1 VTRLV
6 TGTLPNLV
14 NGVSQQ
20 APALRLA
27 TQGEKQENFY
37 STIVEGL
44 KDRPPSEF
52 VAKLL
57 DTLPDGT
64 FTHVINRDKTE
75 RYIVIFDSVSGT
87 LKVYDFQGVQ
97 KTVTAPSGW
106 GYLSGLTA
114 PQTQLAALT
123 VADYTFF
130 VNKTRTVS
138 MWPTVEPA
146 RPYECLITVMAGNY
160 GKNYQI
166 IFNGGLVA
174 SFTTP
179 NGSGGAS
186 DANLIDTGY
195 IATQL
200 YGQLAAAGFAMG
212 GLFSNTIYFTTTSD
226 FSIAVA
232 DGFNG
237 NAMKAVKFE
246 TQRFSDLPAFGP
258 SGFVCGIVGSSGVKN
273 DKYWVKSE
281 SALNGSVLWKECA
294 KPGTVK
300 SFDPSTMPNA
310 LIRQADGTF
319 TFGPMTWDTRDCG
332 DGVDINPDPSFVG
345 HTIADIFFHRNRL
358 GFLSEENAIMS
369 RNGSFFD
376 FFRTT
381 ATAILDDDPIDVGA
395 SHVKV
400 SLLKQAVP
408 FQDDLLM
415 FSDQTQ
421 FRLAGNELLTPKT
434 VSMKPLTEFV
444 SDVDVKP
451 LALGTS
457 VFFSAMRGGWEAMWE
472 YAIDKATGTPDV
484 SEITSHVPAF
494 IPSGVYKIVGS
505 SNESVVG
512 VLTSG
517 DPSALFFYRYYWSG
531 QDKLQ
536 SAWQRWTLAG
546 NPTILNAEFVDNDL
560 YLVVKRSDGVF
571 LEKLRV
577 QPNAFDIG
585 LGFLVHLD
593 QRIHTDQLAAPTYDS
608 PTRTTTYTLPYAPS
622 TDIVAVTSPGSSSIA
637 AMQVEVVSVNSG
649 PAQTVTLKG
658 DTRTYKMWFG
668 QNYER
673 RYRFSRFFLRQPAP
687 NGGTMTVQTGRLQIG
702 HLTLS
707 YNNSSYFRIE
717 VTPQGRQTYRYEVT
731 GRVLGD
737 GSNVLGSVPL
747 RSGKKSVPIL
757 SRNDRVTIELVNES
771 WMPSAFISAE
781 WTGKHSEK
789 VKEN

>member
-1 VTRLV
+1 V
-6 TGTLPNLV
+6 
-14 NGVSQQ
+14 
-20 APALRLA
+20 ADDALRQRHLHSSHRH
-27 TQGEKQENFY
+27 TDF
-37 STIVEGL
+37 TI
-44 KDRPPSEF
+44 
-52 VAKLL
+52 
-57 DTLPDGT
+57 
-64 FTHVINRDKTE
+64 
-75 RYIVIFDSVSGT
+75 
-87 LKVYDFQGVQ
+87 
-97 KTVTAPSGW
+97 
-106 GYLSGLTA
+106 
-114 PQTQLAALT
+114 
-123 VADYTFF
+123 
-130 VNKTRTVS
+130 
-138 MWPTVEPA
+138 
-146 RPYECLITVMAGNY
+146 
-160 GKNYQI
+160 
-166 IFNGGLVA
+166 
-174 SFTTP
+174 
-179 NGSGGAS
+179 
-186 DANLIDTGY
+186 
-195 IATQL
+195 
-200 YGQLAAAGFAMG
+200 
-212 GLFSNTIYFTTTSD
+212 
-226 FSIAVA
+226 SIA

-237 NAMKAVKFE
+237 NAMKFAKDE
-246 TQRFSDLPAFGP
+246 IQHFSDLPAFGP
-258 SGFVCGIVGSSGVKN
+258 SGFVCGIVGSSLKN

-457 VFFSAMRGGWEAMWE
+457 VFFSAMRGDWEAMWE

-484 SEITSHVPAF
+484 KEITSHVPAF

-517 DPSALFFYRYYWSG
+517 DPSALYFYRYYWSG
-531 QDKLQ
+531 NRTSSSQRGSGGRSPATRRSSTLSSWTTTCTSWSSARTASSWRSCGCSRTRST
-536 SAWQRWTLAG
+536 SAWASSCISTGASTRTAR
-546 NPTILNAEFVDNDL
+546 
-560 YLVVKRSDGVF
+560 RSDV
-571 LEKLRV
+571 R
-577 QPNAFDIG
+577 QPHTQHDLHAPVRALHG
-585 LGFLVHLD
+585 HRCGHVSGELVL
-593 QRIHTDQLAAPTYDS
+593 
-608 PTRTTTYTLPYAPS
+608 
-622 TDIVAVTSPGSSSIA
+622 A

-649 PAQTVTLKG
+649 PARQSRSRATRGLTRCGSDSLRAALSLLSVLPATACAQRGHHDRADRTPPAQTSHAV
-658 DTRTYKMWFG
+658 
-668 QNYER
+668 
-673 RYRFSRFFLRQPAP
+673 
-687 NGGTMTVQTGRLQIG
+687 LQQ
-702 HLTLS
+702 L
-707 YNNSSYFRIE
+707 
-717 VTPQGRQTYRYEVT
+717 
-731 GRVLGD
+731 VL
-737 GSNVLGSVPL
+737 LP
-747 RSGKKSVPIL
+747 
-757 SRNDRVTIELVNES
+757 
-771 WMPSAFISAE
+771 
-781 WTGKHSEK
+781 H
-789 VKEN
+789 